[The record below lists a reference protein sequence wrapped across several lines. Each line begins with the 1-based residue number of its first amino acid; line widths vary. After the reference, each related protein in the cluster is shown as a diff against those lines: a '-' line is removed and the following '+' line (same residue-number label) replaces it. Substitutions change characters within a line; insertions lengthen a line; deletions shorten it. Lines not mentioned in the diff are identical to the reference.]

1 MGNGRDANDG
11 ILLTTLNH
19 FILLAGKIKRASLLH
34 QGQKYVTISWVIPAA
49 KAVVTAVE
57 ALLETMRRAAEAAL
71 RQASGEPRIA
81 SETGEYFAMS
91 LLGELRGRFYVPG
104 GVEEQDLTTF
114 PSLLDPN
121 VGEDAFMNVEAAKHA
136 KARLLMAVRSTQVLV
151 CVIERHENVT
161 IATVTAGRLSAQSTE
176 PIG

>member
-1 MGNGRDANDG
+1 MEDLPKTKCLR
-11 ILLTTLNH
+11 
-19 FILLAGKIKRASLLH
+19 S
-34 QGQKYVTISWVIPAA
+34 
-49 KAVVTAVE
+49 
-57 ALLETMRRAAEAAL
+57 ETAL
-71 RQASGEPRIA
+71 RQASGEPHIA
-81 SETGEYFAMS
+81 RKKGEHSAMN
-91 LLGELRGRFYVPG
+91 LLGELRGRFYVPR
-104 GVEEQDLTTF
+104 GVEEQDLTTL
-114 PSLLDPN
+114 PALLDPN